1 MNAQYLDNY
10 RHHNMFV
17 SRLDLS
23 FKGSQDDDPRQ
34 REEAAGLL
42 PNDWTPLGAR
52 GRQVDGGRT
61 MDSIRPKRGTN
72 KPVLC

>member
-1 MNAQYLDNY
+1 MLSTWINY
-10 RHHNMFV
+10 RHHNMFL
-17 SRLDLS
+17 SWLDLL
-23 FKGSQDDDPRQ
+23 FEGSQDDDPRR

-42 PNDWTPLGAR
+42 PNDWAPLGAR
-52 GRQVDGGRT
+52 GRQIDGSGT